1 MANKAFEP
9 VGTTITFATSS
20 AEGAESKPADID
32 LMVAQVT
39 DISMNVETTDIDVSH
54 FLSSGYK
61 ESIGAAL
68 KEPGELSCTVHFDP
82 TCDISSILGVT
93 VAVTVTFKDGYGNT
107 EGTWTFD
114 GYVKTYS
121 FTGAIGSAMT
131 ASLSIKAAGKITV
144 A

>member
-9 VGTTITFATSS
+9 VGSTIVFSQSS
-20 AEGAESKPADID
+20 ASGAAALPADMD
-32 LMVAQVT
+32 KMVAQVT

-82 TCDISSILGVT
+82 TVDISSILGVT
-93 VAVTVTFKDGYGNT
+93 VHVVITFKDGYGNT
-107 EGTWTFD
+107 EGSWSFD

-131 ASLSIKAAGKITV
+131 ASLSIKAAGRITV